1 MCGIFGQFSNG
12 VLPNSIED
20 LCSATNYLRHR
31 GPDDGSFWAENG
43 IFFGHRRLSII
54 DSKLGAQPLASSDG
68 RYVIIFNGE
77 IYNYHALK
85 LELESLGYKFST
97 NSDTEVIVA
106 GYSLWSENICNKLI
120 GMFAFAIFDRH
131 KNSLFLSRDRFGEKP
146 LYIQKLNTSITFSS
160 EIGAFCQL
168 ASYSPTLNYSAL
180 KHYLCLNYVPGNQTL
195 IESIERFPAATWR
208 RYSKTKIEEGSY
220 WSPTFNESQINL
232 SYADAQI
239 ELRKLIDKS
248 IRESLTSDVPVTL
261 MLSGGIDSSI
271 LAESAARQKGVTQ
284 AYCLDVEGETYGE
297 YPAASYVAKKLGLEL
312 IRIPFN
318 EMAMSDFFSIA
329 NQLDDPLADS
339 SAIAVWQ
346 VAKAVS
352 KDYKV
357 IIGGDGADEL
367 FGGYLTYPATLLHQK
382 ITRFFP
388 AAILRSIAKISQYIP
403 VSDKKVSA
411 SYKLKRFLRASAFS
425 SNEAHF
431 TWNGSWL
438 PEDASRLLT
447 HCVAQANQ
455 VKAFSSFAG
464 KIGILNNLSLLD
476 LQMADLKNYLPNDI
490 LTKVDRTTMAFGLE
504 ARSPFLAPEIAN
516 FALSLPSQF
525 RLGRGGQTKPLL
537 RSLATN
543 LFGENIGHA
552 KKQGFS
558 IPIHSW
564 LRGIGLPIMNE
575 LLSEKALLDLP
586 FLDYAVI
593 REAKSAHLDHKEQIG
608 FELWGLMVLVTWY
621 RSRILLQ
628 GFKKENSYLKRIVV

>member
-12 VLPNSIED
+12 LLPNSIED
-20 LCSATNYLRHR
+20 LCSATNYLMHR
-31 GPDDGSFWAENG
+31 GPDDGSFWSENG
-43 IFFGHRRLSII
+43 IFLGHRRLSII
-54 DSKLGAQPLASSDG
+54 DPKLGAQPLASSDG

-85 LELESLGYKFST
+85 LELESLGYNFST
-97 NSDTEVIVA
+97 KSDTEVIVA

-146 LYIQKLNTSITFSS
+146 LYIQKLNSSITFSS

-168 ASYSPTLNYSAL
+168 ASYSPTLNYPAL
-180 KHYLCLNYVPGNQTL
+180 KHYLSLNYVPGNQTL
-195 IESIERFPAATWR
+195 IEGFERFPPATWR
-208 RYSKTKIEEGSY
+208 RYTETKIEEGKY
-220 WSPTFNESQINL
+220 WSPSLDETHINL
-232 SYADAQI
+232 SYEDALT
-239 ELRKLIDKS
+239 ELRKVIDKS

-271 LAESAARQKGVTQ
+271 LAESAARQKGVTE
-284 AYCLDVEGETYGE
+284 AYCLDVEGVTYSE
-297 YPAASYVAKKLGLEL
+297 YPAASYVAKKLGLKL
-312 IRIPFN
+312 NRIPFN
-318 EMAMSDFFSIA
+318 ETAMMDFFSIA
-329 NQLDDPLADS
+329 NHLDDPLADS

-346 VAKAVS
+346 VAKAIS

-357 IIGGDGADEL
+357 VIGGDGGDEL

-382 ITRFFP
+382 ITSCVP
-388 AAILRSIAKISQYIP
+388 AAILRSIAKISQHLP
-403 VSDKKVSA
+403 VSAKKVSA
-411 SYKLKRFLRASAFS
+411 SYKLKRFLRASAFP
-425 SNEAHF
+425 SNEAHH

-438 PEDASRLLT
+438 PADASRLL
-447 HCVAQANQ
+447 ANCEGQ
-455 VKAFSSFAG
+455 PNLVDAFSSFTG
-464 KIGILNNLSLLD
+464 QNGISNNLTLLD
-476 LQMADLKNYLPNDI
+476 LQMADLENYLPNDI
-490 LTKVDRTTMAFGLE
+490 LTKIDRTTMAFGLE
-504 ARSPFLAPEIAN
+504 ARSPFLSPEIAN
-516 FALSLPSQF
+516 FALSLPAQF
-525 RLGRGGQTKPLL
+525 KLRRNGQTKPLL

-543 LFGENIGHA
+543 LFGGNIGYA

-564 LRGIGLPIMNE
+564 LRGIGRPIMNE
-575 LLSEKALLDLP
+575 LLSEKVLHDLP

-593 REAKSAHLDHKEQIG
+593 KEAKSAHLDHKEQIG

-628 GFKKENSYLKRIVV
+628 GFKKENSYLKRIII